1 MRSNS
6 IPDKFA
12 QRDVSRFGLLGRTLL
27 TVKRNQSEI
36 IFYRIVHFL
45 SFVLIYSLWLMRL
58 RQRANIFFREG
69 HPRRYTVTLTVVYQ
83 DNV

>member
-1 MRSNS
+1 MRSYS

-36 IFYRIVHFL
+36 FFYRIVHFI

-58 RQRANIFFREG
+58 RQLAK
-69 HPRRYTVTLTVVYQ
+69 VYG
-83 DNV
+83 NLKNPSRSLC

>member
-1 MRSNS
+1 MQSNA

-36 IFYRIVHFL
+36 IFT
-45 SFVLIYSLWLMRL
+45 
-58 RQRANIFFREG
+58 G
-69 HPRRYTVTLTVVYQ
+69 
-83 DNV
+83 